1 MIEACSASGGRLSVQ
16 RGTRC
21 ATSSSLSS
29 TTIEEVG
36 NDECVLREETQVDV
50 CAPFGGAEL
59 DKQRFISTE
68 GKKLR
73 DTHAMRFQRTRKK
86 SEVTTILIKTLQ

>member
-36 NDECVLREETQVDV
+36 NDECVLREETQVGV

-59 DKQRFISTE
+59 DKQRLISTE

-73 DTHAMRFQRTRKK
+73 DTHSMRFQRTRK